1 MRLLLTFIS
10 TLVISLSFGQNFSYP
25 AVSETGQTTRDF
37 VPAGWTILD
46 SATGDLNKDKLNDA
60 IIVLQ
65 HTGSLLL
72 IKPGEAMEDTVLMQ
86 PRMLVI
92 LFRNPKDNNFYLV
105 EQNNSFILNHDD
117 PSMDDPYQGINI
129 YKGIFQINFHRFYNM
144 GSWYTTK
151 THYKF
156 RYQNTRFILIGA
168 SYFTIHR
175 STLDFEDYSYN
186 FLTKKRSLIKGNDN
200 NRIKKTYW
208 KPIKIDALRTL
219 KIFKEPYSWEVE
231 TDIYL

>member
-25 AVSETGQTTRDF
+25 SISETGLTTRDF

-46 SATGDLNKDKLNDA
+46 SAAGDLNRDKLNDA

-65 HTGSLLL
+65 YTDSLLL
-72 IKPGEAMEDTVLMQ
+72 IKGEVAEDSVLTQ

-92 LFRNPKDNNFYLV
+92 LFRNPRDNNFYLV
-105 EQNNSFILNHDD
+105 EQNNSFILNHDN

-129 YKGIFQINFHRFYNM
+129 YKGIFQINFHWFYNM

-151 THYKF
+151 TNYKF
-156 RYQNTRFILIGA
+156 RFQNTRFILIGA

-175 STLDFEDYSYN
+175 ATLDFEDYSYN
-186 FLTKKRSLIKGNDN
+186 FLTKKRCLTKGNDN

-208 KPIKIDALRTL
+208 KPIKIDALKTL
-219 KIFKEPYSWEVE
+219 KTFKEPYSWEVE